1 MALSEIKMTMSL
13 ATAGVTTALDKAKTG
28 VAGFTTS
35 ALEKLN
41 SVAKLASGALVAGF
55 TVAAKGALSYGKELE
70 NLAQISNTSVEDFQ
84 YFAAGAKTVGIEN
97 EKLADIFKDVNDKI
111 GDFLQA
117 GSGPMVDFFENIA
130 PAIGVTADEFKNLSG
145 PQALQLYYDS
155 LQKANLSQQEMT
167 FYMEAIASDTTAL
180 IPLLQNGGA
189 GFKEFGDRA
198 RESGLIM
205 DEVTAKSLKNAE
217 LAIDNLGVKTKIMA
231 GDVVAGFQFIVEGI
245 RNTNFV
251 DLLKSY
257 GELILGFTSKDFS
270 MMKDGA
276 DGVKAY
282 FEEVDHA
289 ASQAYSKMNGYA
301 EGYESSVSSLMNS
314 LTTTMIDDII
324 TTTEADRKAKAEQE
338 RLAKSLASVED
349 KLHAEKMKQ
358 LGLRNETE
366 EQLKILQ
373 QELIAI
379 EEKHLAWLNSVPDP
393 TSDASQLKHQEFL
406 LEAEQKR
413 TEIMKTQATLD
424 KEAVADAKEEQEKM
438 TRMLELELERA
449 IASGDEDRIVAARE
463 ELDIHNQ
470 MVMLMDRYNLSKG
483 EALDIINKQIAKEQE
498 MIDMQREL
506 FDSQIA
512 GDDLAIMAAEKKIEL
527 EEKALSIMEEF
538 KVSYGEA
545 LVMAEDWL
553 RMMAGADLNNSGF
566 TTTFEQR
573 EWDRIQ
579 AERQQILDDA
589 LAAEERE
596 QREQGGNI
604 ENVSAE
610 KAETGSVWDRAA
622 AAKEQR
628 LRDAE
633 NDRLNRIRDPE
644 ERAKALAE
652 IEEDRRQRELAQK
665 LENAENEIEK
675 QKLLDAEAERKRLE
689 DLGLVK
695 DADGNFIN
703 KDGQVVDDQGNVL
716 PEPKAPQTLD
726 DVVEKMAEIHKTIK
740 SIDKSLKCDP

>member
-1 MALSEIKMTMSL
+1 
-13 ATAGVTTALDKAKTG
+13 
-28 VAGFTTS
+28 
-35 ALEKLN
+35 
-41 SVAKLASGALVAGF
+41 
-55 TVAAKGALSYGKELE
+55 
-70 NLAQISNTSVEDFQ
+70 
-84 YFAAGAKTVGIEN
+84 
-97 EKLADIFKDVNDKI
+97 
-111 GDFLQA
+111 
-117 GSGPMVDFFENIA
+117 
-130 PAIGVTADEFKNLSG
+130 
-145 PQALQLYYDS
+145 
-155 LQKANLSQQEMT
+155 
-167 FYMEAIASDTTAL
+167 
-180 IPLLQNGGA
+180 
-189 GFKEFGDRA
+189 
-198 RESGLIM
+198 
-205 DEVTAKSLKNAE
+205 
-217 LAIDNLGVKTKIMA
+217 
-231 GDVVAGFQFIVEGI
+231 
-245 RNTNFV
+245 
-251 DLLKSY
+251 
-257 GELILGFTSKDFS
+257 
-270 MMKDGA
+270 
-276 DGVKAY
+276 
-282 FEEVDHA
+282 
-289 ASQAYSKMNGYA
+289 
-301 EGYESSVSSLMNS
+301 MNS

-665 LENAENEIEK
+665 LENAENEMEK